1 MSLTQ
6 QNSYNGKQTNFKN
19 IKIQNTNFIIKSQA
33 YIKQWNHDSKHPKM
47 PNLDTTQKL
56 LHPYSKVT
64 HANINQ
70 NS

>member
-1 MSLTQ
+1 MTQ
-6 QNSYNGKQTNFKN
+6 QNSYNGK
-19 IKIQNTNFIIKSQA
+19 II
-33 YIKQWNHDSKHPKM
+33 IKQWNHDLKHPKM

-70 NS
+70 NSQLELCHSPFSDIHLHN